1 MMLREIIAL
10 IALPEFLELTLI
22 LRTGRNSHKKKKTHE
37 AVDALQRT
45 ES

>member
-22 LRTGRNSHKKKKTHE
+22 LRTGRNTHKKKNP
-37 AVDALQRT
+37 
-45 ES
+45 